1 MNPVSEVTKLRRDN
15 FTRIA
20 RWALNHPLDAPFE
33 MDISALVKEIIPDG
47 PARYRCC
54 IHKER
59 AIVEERI
66 KIAVGLT
73 QVNHPVTV
81 ISEACNGCSLNK
93 YIVTDACQNC
103 VAHPCRNSCPK
114 KAISVIQNRAF
125 IDQVSCVECGKC
137 AKACPY
143 NAIIEITRPCERACA
158 IGAIKVDDSRKA
170 IIDNDVCVS
179 CGLCVT
185 VCPFG
190 AITDLSQMLDVICS
204 LRVKEQHHV
213 AIIAPSIAGQFGP
226 KITPEQIKTALL
238 QLGFDD
244 VVEAALGADIVSKKE
259 AHEIKEQAGKTNLMT
274 NSCCPAFTNA
284 VAKKLPELKDK
295 ISTTLSPMRVA
306 GQLVKDNYDNKVTT
320 VFIGPCIAKKA
331 EAAQGDEIDLV
342 LTFEELAAI
351 FSALDLDLSALPP
364 TEMTGASP
372 NGRLFARAGG
382 VSTAVRKHLG
392 DMNLEVLQV
401 QGLGQCLSTL
411 KTAAKKVKDAGFT
424 FIECM
429 ACEGGC
435 VGGPGTM
442 VTPAVGTKAVEKHAG
457 ESIILPK

>member
-1 MNPVSEVTKLRRDN
+1 MNPVSEVTRLRRDI
-15 FTRIA
+15 FTRVA
-20 RWALNHPLDAPFE
+20 HWALNHPLDVPME
-33 MDISALVKEIIPDG
+33 MDISQVVKEIIPDG

-66 KIAVGLT
+66 KIAVGLI
-73 QVNHPVTV
+73 QPEHRVTV

-93 YIVTDACQNC
+93 YVVTDACQNC

-125 IDQVSCVECGKC
+125 IDQNSCVECGKC
-137 AKACPY
+137 ANACPY
-143 NAIIEITRPCERACA
+143 NAIIEVTRPCERACA
-158 IGAIKVDDSRKA
+158 LKAIKVDDSRKA
-170 IIDNDVCVS
+170 VIDHELCAS

-190 AITDLSQMLDVICS
+190 AITDHSQMIDVICS
-204 LRVKEQHHV
+204 LRVSEQPHV
-213 AIIAPSIAGQFGP
+213 AVIAPAIAGQFGLKVSP
-226 KITPEQIKTALL
+226 DQIKAALL
-238 QLGFDD
+238 KLGFDE
-244 VVEAALGADIVSKKE
+244 VIEAALGADMVAQEE
-259 AHEIKEQAGKTNLMT
+259 AGEIKLHAEDKKIML
-274 NSCCPAFTNA
+274 NSCCPAVVKA
-284 VAKKLPELKDK
+284 VSLKLPELKDC
-295 ISTTLSPMRVA
+295 ISTTLSPMRVT
-306 GQLVKDNYDNKVTT
+306 GKLIKERYDNRVIT
-320 VFIGPCIAKKA
+320 VFIGPCIAKKE
-331 EAAQGDEIDLV
+331 EATHGDEIDMV

-351 FSALDLDLSALPP
+351 FSASELEISSLEPVELKD
-364 TEMTGASP
+364 ASP

-392 DMNLEVLQV
+392 EMELNVLRV
-401 QGLGQCLSTL
+401 QGLGQCLTTL
-411 KTAAKKVKDAGFT
+411 KTSAKKSDSNFT

-442 VTPAVGTKAVEKHAG
+442 VASTVGTRAVEKHAG